1 MKNFLIFCMSILFLI
16 GCVDDKEIINN
27 EEPKIEETE
36 EELPM
41 LINPPRVYNT
51 PTEISS
57 SKEGIS
63 FTVKTQFPAMLF
75 RTLVSY
81 TDNFKVMDCEF
92 ENEEKPKIPYS
103 IDRKLY
109 KLTQLDSLNFEITIK
124 PVKENRDI
132 VFEFSS
138 YGLAPSGDGTLVHCR
153 VSE

>member
-1 MKNFLIFCMSILFLI
+1 MKKILFFIFAALAFVACKKD
-16 GCVDDKEIINN
+16 GAIINN
-27 EEPKIEETE
+27 DDQTRVE

-81 TDNFKVMDCEF
+81 IDNFKVMDCEF